1 MQPERSRARTGA
13 SRNTSRR
20 AAFAAQA
27 VACPAETGTMHIRN
41 TAPGGSSGNRRE
53 ARQHRFMESADIN
66 AAFSALF
73 AALRTNI
80 RRGMSTDGQLYAMEM
95 DGCIPG
101 GLLATTW
108 IPLSTHGIEDAAHLA
123 DPPRRRALFSR
134 LCTEQRPEA
143 LFAYVC
149 EQGANGSSVLYLE
162 VVSADATYAAEYPI
176 GAGLG
181 WHRRDLG
188 KVPHRRLPSAKALP
202 RGA

>member
-1 MQPERSRARTGA
+1 MD
-13 SRNTSRR
+13 
-20 AAFAAQA
+20 
-27 VACPAETGTMHIRN
+27 IRN
-41 TAPGGSSGNRRE
+41 STAGKSPGKRRE

-73 AALRTNI
+73 SALRTNI

-108 IPLSTHGIEDAAHLA
+108 MPLSTHGIDDAAKLT
-123 DPPRRRALFSR
+123 DTPRRRALFAR
-134 LCTEQRPEA
+134 LCNEQRPEA

-149 EQGANGSSVLYLE
+149 EHATNGLPVLYLE
-162 VVSADATYAAEYPI
+162 VVSTDATYAAEYPI
-176 GAGLG
+176 GAGSG

-188 KVPHRRLPSAKALP
+188 KVAHRRLPSAKALP
-202 RGA
+202 RDA